1 MRIKRS
7 VSAKKKR
14 RKILKSAK
22 GFLGS
27 RKSCY
32 RKAKEATT
40 HAGKYAYRDRK
51 VKKRTRRALWQI
63 KIGNAVRPE
72 GLNYSKFI
80 FLLKKNKFGLDRKI
94 LADLAENYPSIFKKI
109 VAKIKQK
116 A

>member
-7 VSAKKKR
+7 KNAKKKR
-14 RKILKSAK
+14 RKIIKSAK

-40 HAGKYAYRDRK
+40 RAGKFAYRDRK

-63 KIGNAVRPE
+63 KIGNASRLE
-72 GLNYSKFI
+72 GLSYSNFI
-80 FLLKKNKFGLDRKI
+80 FLLRKNKIGLDRKI
-94 LADLAENYPSIFKKI
+94 LAELATNYPLIFKQI
-109 VAKIKQK
+109 TSKIK
-116 A
+116 